1 MKYLEW
7 KCKQF
12 SQLSNDQLYDLMKLR
27 VDIFVVEQQCP
38 YPELDE
44 KDRHIDTRHL
54 IAYQNSS
61 LIAYAR
67 LLAPG
72 ISYPD
77 CSIGRF
83 AVDASQRHHGIG
95 SSLMEK
101 CIEHIAILWPEHS
114 IRVSAQQYLKEFYGK
129 FGFSKTSDSYL
140 EDGIPHI
147 EMLKKNSHD
156 E

>member
-1 MKYLEW
+1 MKYLVW

-12 SQLSNDQLYDLMKLR
+12 SQLSNDQLYDLLKLR
-27 VDIFVVEQQCP
+27 IDIFVVEQQCP

-44 KDRHIDTRHL
+44 KDRHIDTRHI
-54 IAYQNSS
+54 IAYQDSTP
-61 LIAYAR
+61 IAYAR

-72 ISYPD
+72 ISYSD

-83 AVDASQRHHGIG
+83 AVDASLRHHGIG
-95 SSLMEK
+95 SNLMEK
-101 CIEHIAILWPEHS
+101 CIEQIAILWPEHS
-114 IRVSAQQYLKEFYGK
+114 IRVSAQEYLKEFYEN

-147 EMLKKNSHD
+147 EMLKNNPHNK
-156 E
+156 